1 MNESVIFDTHLYVKK
16 LRAVGF
22 TEEQAEVQTEVLS
35 ELLERNLAT
44 KRDLKELESKL
55 ESKIESVKSE
65 LKAEIESSK
74 SDIIKWVAAMLVAQ
88 ASLMAVMF
96 RLLGLLK

>member
-1 MNESVIFDTHLYVKK
+1 MSVIAIPEVLRKKLGDDGVEAFVKVINESEEN
-16 LRAVGF
+16 LRKD
-22 TEEQAEVQTEVLS
+22 
-35 ELLERNLAT
+35 LAT
-44 KRDLKELESKL
+44 RDDITRLEIKL
-55 ESKIESVKSE
+55 
-65 LKAEIESSK
+65 ESSK

>member
-1 MNESVIFDTHLYVKK
+1 MSVITIPEVLRKKLGDDGAEALVKVINESETNARKD
-16 LRAVGF
+16 
-22 TEEQAEVQTEVLS
+22 LS
-35 ELLERNLAT
+35 T
-44 KRDLKELESKL
+44 KEDIAKL
-55 ESKIESVKSE
+55 EVKIET
-65 LKAEIESSK
+65 SK

>member
-1 MNESVIFDTHLYVKK
+1 MAVIAIPEVLRKK
-16 LRAVGF
+16 LGDDG
-22 TEEQAEVQTEVLS
+22 AEALVKVINEAEANS
-35 ELLERNLAT
+35 RKDLAT
-44 KRDLKELESKL
+44 KAD
-55 ESKIESVKSE
+55 IES
-65 LKAEIESSK
+65 AK

>member
-1 MNESVIFDTHLYVKK
+1 MITIPEVLRKKLGDDGAEALVKVINESETNARKD
-16 LRAVGF
+16 
-22 TEEQAEVQTEVLS
+22 LS
-35 ELLERNLAT
+35 T
-44 KRDLKELESKL
+44 KEDIAKL
-55 ESKIESVKSE
+55 EVKIET
-65 LKAEIESSK
+65 SK

>member
-1 MNESVIFDTHLYVKK
+1 MSVIAIPEVLRKKLGDDGAEALVKVINESETNARKD
-16 LRAVGF
+16 
-22 TEEQAEVQTEVLS
+22 LS
-35 ELLERNLAT
+35 T
-44 KRDLKELESKL
+44 KEDIAKL
-55 ESKIESVKSE
+55 EVKIET
-65 LKAEIESSK
+65 SK

>member
-1 MNESVIFDTHLYVKK
+1 MSVIAIPEVLRKKLGDDGVEAFVKVINESEEN
-16 LRAVGF
+16 LRKD
-22 TEEQAEVQTEVLS
+22 
-35 ELLERNLAT
+35 LAT
-44 KRDLKELESKL
+44 RDDITRLEIK
-55 ESKIESVKSE
+55 
-65 LKAEIESSK
+65 IESSK